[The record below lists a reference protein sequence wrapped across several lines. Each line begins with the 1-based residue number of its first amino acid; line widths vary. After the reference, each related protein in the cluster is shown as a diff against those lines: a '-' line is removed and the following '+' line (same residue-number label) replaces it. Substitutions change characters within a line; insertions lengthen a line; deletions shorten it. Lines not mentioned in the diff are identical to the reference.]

1 MLAWGEM
8 RVRGPVLALDYG
20 TRRIGLAVSDEE
32 AQFAFPVGFLACRG
46 REHDLAALRQLLAER
61 SIRRIVVGLPIHM
74 DGRRGETA
82 VAAENFANAIAEMTG
97 LPVEMLDERWT
108 TREAERALRESP
120 RGRKK
125 RREAVDSAA
134 ATLLLRTYL
143 ERARNAPPDEPA

>member
-1 MLAWGEM
+1 M

-20 TRRIGLAVSDEE
+20 TRRIGIAVSDEE
-32 AQFAFPVGFLACRG
+32 AQFAFPAGYLECQG
-46 REHDLAALRQLLAER
+46 RERDLAALRRLIAER
-61 SIRRIVVGLPIHM
+61 SIQRVVVGLPLHM

-82 VAAENFANAIAEMTG
+82 EAAQKFANMIAEMTG

-120 RGRKK
+120 LGRRK

-134 ATLLLRTYL
+134 ATLLLRSYL
-143 ERARNAPPDEPA
+143 ERARNAATGEPT